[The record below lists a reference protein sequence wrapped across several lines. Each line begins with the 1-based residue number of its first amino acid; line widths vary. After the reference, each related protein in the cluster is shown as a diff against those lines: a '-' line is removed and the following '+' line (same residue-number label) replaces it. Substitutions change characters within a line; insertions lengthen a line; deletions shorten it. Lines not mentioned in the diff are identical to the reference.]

1 MNNNMNDHAIRV
13 VTRGG
18 RMTKEPLYPEGHPK
32 RIEHDSQRNNTTTP
46 SPPKKNNKKKRKNG
60 RKNERKRGKKNNKNK
75 TYKCS
80 IFVIFDF
87 YIDNWNK

>member
-1 MNNNMNDHAIRV
+1 M
-13 VTRGG
+13 
-18 RMTKEPLYPEGHPK
+18 KEKE
-32 RIEHDSQRNNTTTP
+32 E
-46 SPPKKNNKKKRKNG
+46 
-60 RKNERKRGKKNNKNK
+60 KKNNKNK

>member
-1 MNNNMNDHAIRV
+1 MTFDVKRNTKTPKNNSKKISKNVDWYNK
-13 VTRGG
+13 G
-18 RMTKEPLYPEGHPK
+18 R
-32 RIEHDSQRNNTTTP
+32 
-46 SPPKKNNKKKRKNG
+46 KNNKKKRKNG